1 MWPNIIMI
9 IYSTPERRPL
19 RALAINNI
27 FSEKRCLTNKKVN
40 LVQHQYN
47 CVQICKPF
55 TIEDIQSDA
64 KSQEIEEE
72 LDGIQPMD
80 ENENLL
86 RSIVNE
92 NEQLQNKM
100 EETVKDIVKVNKK
113 PEEMDVEDMH
123 KKIYEENYALQQQ
136 IQILSTSL
144 QLTRKVLTKDQLQAL
159 EAGYSKGF
167 KWSKETIL
175 KALGLRFTCGTTGYN
190 YIRKTV
196 APFPSVRTLQRSVE
210 NISFEPGLLKD
221 IYFF

>member
-1 MWPNIIMI
+1 M
-9 IYSTPERRPL
+9 
-19 RALAINNI
+19 
-27 FSEKRCLTNKKVN
+27 
-40 LVQHQYN
+40 
-47 CVQICKPF
+47 QICKPF

-100 EETVKDIVKVNKK
+100 KETVKDIVKVNKK

-136 IQILSTSL
+136 I
-144 QLTRKVLTKDQLQAL
+144 
-159 EAGYSKGF
+159 
-167 KWSKETIL
+167 
-175 KALGLRFTCGTTGYN
+175 
-190 YIRKTV
+190 
-196 APFPSVRTLQRSVE
+196 
-210 NISFEPGLLKD
+210 
-221 IYFF
+221 